1 MSRPYSAACLRRV
14 GTVSPANSAARA
26 ASYSAL
32 SRATISAAGGASKIW
47 PTPWPA
53 PQMSRHALA
62 LVLPPEAEVH
72 LALVGLGQRVGI
84 EAGRGDAALQVVAV
98 HAGEEVGVDD
108 LLAGRIR

>member
-1 MSRPYSAACLRRV
+1 MPVASGDEVLRYAQDDNYSAACFNRV
-14 GTVSPANSAARA
+14 GTVSPANRAARA

-62 LVLPPEAEVH
+62 LELPPEAKFI
-72 LALVGLGQRVGI
+72 LLLSAS
-84 EAGRGDAALQVVAV
+84 GRSSGSRPAAATL
-98 HAGEEVGVDD
+98 
-108 LLAGRIR
+108 RFR